1 MYQQIVSGTTKY
13 QILHFLYAL
22 DYCRGA
28 QGRSCRLAAAVP
40 RERDLQRIE
49 TSSLVDFA
57 NVLAHTVDGARQSS
71 DLIINTFDA
80 IEATDLSKIREHLS
94 IPVFNL

>member
-1 MYQQIVSGTTKY
+1 
-13 QILHFLYAL
+13 
-22 DYCRGA
+22 
-28 QGRSCRLAAAVP
+28 
-40 RERDLQRIE
+40 
-49 TSSLVDFA
+49 
-57 NVLAHTVDGARQSS
+57 VLAHTVDGARQSS